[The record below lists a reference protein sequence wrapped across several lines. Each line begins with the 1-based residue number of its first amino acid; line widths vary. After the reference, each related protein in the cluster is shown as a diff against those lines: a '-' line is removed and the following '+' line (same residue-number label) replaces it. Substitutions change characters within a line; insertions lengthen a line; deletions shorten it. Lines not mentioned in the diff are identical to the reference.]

1 IIRCPRSRQDLRGL
15 LQTLLLR
22 HDLLPSTHPSTE
34 QLEPHPDHQLIIDPS
49 HIGLSAFPFHTGV
62 EREHPFSGARREPWW
77 KRCRFHH
84 GSRCNHGSD
93 HNRARGFRSTQNQRL
108 WLVRTDTRSAAVG
121 EESNKS
127 PTCSL
132 VPRKGS
138 SVGTRCRE
146 SWS

>member
-1 IIRCPRSRQDLRGL
+1 HRF
-15 LQTLLLR
+15 
-22 HDLLPSTHPSTE
+22 
-34 QLEPHPDHQLIIDPS
+34 EPHRPP
-49 HIGLSAFPFHTGV
+49 SAFPFHTCV
-62 EREHPFSGARREPWW
+62 ERERSFSGTRRQPWW

-84 GSRCNHGSD
+84 GSGCSRGWD
-93 HNRARGFRSTQNQRL
+93 HDRARGFGSTQPQRL

-121 EESNKS
+121 EEFSRS

-146 SWS
+146 SWPGRSKMTESQEAAATASAYLSKQRPR

>member
-1 IIRCPRSRQDLRGL
+1 CPSPRHLPVAIARPASPVH
-15 LQTLLLR
+15 TLPL
-22 HDLLPSTHPSTE
+22 HDALPIS
-34 QLEPHPDHQLIIDPS
+34 
-49 HIGLSAFPFHTGV
+49 
-62 EREHPFSGARREPWW
+62 WW

-84 GSRCNHGSD
+84 GSGCSRGWD
-93 HNRARGFRSTQNQRL
+93 HDRARGFGSTQPQRL

-121 EESNKS
+121 EEFSRS

-146 SWS
+146 SWPGRSKMTESQEAAATASAYLSKQRPRK